1 MAVVIVVN
9 PVYIRQD
16 PWTTSCCSPVELT
29 CRRCVKGAIP
39 RGRVRF
45 PPVTWVLSNCQRS
58 FLQRVLQLQ
67 RPWVILPMCTWRPS
81 ELSQLSQAH
90 AGREDV
96 VSSMGLCLQTR
107 GDGNGKQVPAGR
119 TCWSSIPTWMEKL
132 GRLLHICSV
141 VCYGL
146 IAAVLTKVRLFLN
159 NFEPWD
165 WGLGFCPA
173 SIFFFFNLTYIRF
186 EIPGTSSIQF
196 DIMIFWLSLSCTTA
210 DKVNALCSGL
220 QRVPTFHPVACPSP
234 YWGLNLECPAC

>member
-29 CRRCVKGAIP
+29 CRRRVKGAIP

-81 ELSQLSQAH
+81 ERSQLSQAH

-107 GDGNGKQVPAGR
+107 GGWKREAGACREHLLVLHPHLDGEARAPAPHLFG
-119 TCWSSIPTWMEKL
+119 
-132 GRLLHICSV
+132 GLLWANCSRSHE
-141 VCYGL
+141 G
-146 IAAVLTKVRLFLN
+146 
-159 NFEPWD
+159 
-165 WGLGFCPA
+165 
-173 SIFFFFNLTYIRF
+173 
-186 EIPGTSSIQF
+186 
-196 DIMIFWLSLSCTTA
+196 
-210 DKVNALCSGL
+210 
-220 QRVPTFHPVACPSP
+220 
-234 YWGLNLECPAC
+234 